1 MLTAT
6 ERPPLSLAAWTWID
20 STPDGLVS
28 FMLIAPARANAPG
41 LQPIASRA
49 GLATPDLPLPSP
61 GIRIVLAGPDALV
74 LLPRMEG
81 ALRVGAD
88 EGWADFARRGG
99 TIVLLMGQRYL
110 TPAARRMDVE
120 EYLKDSTLSRQ
131 LWLGKTTL
139 GADYTDQQRQGEACV
154 VCSRSEPPLNFS
166 GHAYTATSG
175 APLGWAVVA
184 HPDCISKE
192 SA

>member
-6 ERPPLSLAAWTWID
+6 DRTVPLSLAAWTWID

-28 FMLIAPARANAPG
+28 FMLVTPARADAPG
-41 LQPIASRA
+41 LRRLATRA
-49 GLATPDLPLPSP
+49 GLAAPELPLPSP
-61 GIRIVLAGPDALV
+61 GIRIVLDGPDALV
-74 LLPRMEG
+74 LLPHVG
-81 ALRVGAD
+81 NALRVSAD

-110 TPAARRMDVE
+110 DTAARRIDVE
-120 EYLKDSTLSRQ
+120 EYLQQALPSRQ

-139 GADYTDQQRQGEACV
+139 AADYTDQQRRAEACI
-154 VCSRSEPPLNFS
+154 VCGRHEPPLS
-166 GHAYTATSG
+166 PAGHAYTSTSG

-184 HPDCISKE
+184 HPSCTAQE
-192 SA
+192 A

>member
-1 MLTAT
+1 MVTAT

-28 FMLIAPARANAPG
+28 FMLITPARADAPG
-41 LQPIASRA
+41 LRPIAVRA

-61 GIRIVLAGPDALV
+61 GIRLVLTGPDALV
-74 LLPRMEG
+74 LLPQMEG

-99 TIVLLMGQRYL
+99 TIVVLMGQRYL
-110 TPAARRMDVE
+110 GPTARRIEVE
-120 EYLKDSTLSRQ
+120 EYLQQVVLARQ

-139 GADYTDQQRQGEACV
+139 AGNYTDQQRRGEACV
-154 VCSRSEPPLNFS
+154 VCSRSEPPLAPA

-184 HPDCISKE
+184 HPTCTKE
-192 SA
+192 A

>member
-28 FMLIAPARANAPG
+28 FMLITPARADAPG
-41 LQPIASRA
+41 LRPIASRA

-61 GIRIVLAGPDALV
+61 GIRIVLNGQDALV
-74 LLPRMEG
+74 LLPHTDG
-81 ALRVGAD
+81 ALRISAD

-110 TPAARRMDVE
+110 APAARRIEVE
-120 EYLKDSTLSRQ
+120 EYLQQAVLARQ

-139 GADYTDQQRQGEACV
+139 AADYTDQQRRGEACI
-154 VCSRSEPPLNFS
+154 VCEHTEPPLQPA

-175 APLGWAVVA
+175 APLGWPVVA
-184 HPDCISKE
+184 HPSCTTE
-192 SA
+192 A